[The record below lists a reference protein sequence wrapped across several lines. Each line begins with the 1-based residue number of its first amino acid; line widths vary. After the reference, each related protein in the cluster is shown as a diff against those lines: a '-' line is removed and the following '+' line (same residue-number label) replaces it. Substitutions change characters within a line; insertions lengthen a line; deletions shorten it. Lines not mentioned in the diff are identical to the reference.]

1 MMTRSQSAA
10 AQAEADN
17 PDNSNAENSNQT
29 QDQSNEDQTQQPPNP
44 TQSTSHH
51 TPINTPPYHSTAI
64 LPQAPVFNSPRL
76 FSPSIPRAQYP
87 DYTPGMTDALLMLT
101 EELRRRDTSA
111 PTFSKRAKAKEPDTF
126 DGSDPKKLN
135 NFILLCNLYFRTNP
149 SYSED
154 STKINFALSYLRG
167 MALEYFEP
175 LIIESTSHPL
185 WMDNWDAFVRL
196 LRQQF
201 GPIDPAGDAESRL
214 DHLRMQE
221 NQHIVKY
228 NVDFNTLAIRTG
240 WNDITLRHR
249 YYSGLAERI
258 KDIMSQQGKPNTL
271 EEMKTLAHSIDAR
284 HWERQREKSRGG
296 KGKSDD
302 KPDRSDKGKSDD
314 KGKSSSSGN
323 SGSSGNNNNNS
334 NNSNKNK
341 KDNKSG
347 KSSSTSG
354 SGASGS
360 TSSSNPLADK
370 LGKDGK
376 LTSEER
382 QRRFT
387 NNLCMFCGGAGHIA
401 ADCNKAKAAKAK
413 ARSAQAKEKDPP
425 AGDSKKV

>member
-1 MMTRSQSAA
+1 MRTHSQSAA

-17 PDNSNAENSNQT
+17 ADNSNQT
-29 QDQSNEDQTQQPPNP
+29 QEPLNEDQTQQPPNP
-44 TQSTSHH
+44 THSASHH

-64 LPQAPVFNSPRL
+64 LQQGPDLISPRP

-87 DYTPGMTDALLMLT
+87 DYTPRMTDALLMLT
-101 EELRRRDTSA
+101 EELRRHDTSA
-111 PTFSKRAKAKEPDTF
+111 LTFSKRAKAKEPDTF
-126 DGSDPKKLN
+126 DGSNPKKLN

-149 SYSED
+149 SYLED

-175 LIIESTSHPL
+175 LIIESTSHPPL
-185 WMDNWDAFVRL
+185 WMDNWDTFVRL

-201 GPIDPAGDAESRL
+201 GPIDPAGDVESRL
-214 DHLRMQE
+214 DHLQMQD
-221 NQHIVKY
+221 NQHIIKY

-240 WNDITLRHR
+240 WNNITLRHG

-258 KDIMSQQGKPNTL
+258 EDIMSQQGKPNTL
-271 EEMKTLAHSIDAR
+271 KEMKNLACSIDAR
-284 HWERQREKSRGG
+284 HWERQREKSRSG

-314 KGKSSSSGN
+314 KGKSSSSG
-323 SGSSGNNNNNS
+323 SSSSSGNNNNNS

-360 TSSSNPLADK
+360 TSSSNPIADK

-382 QRRFT
+382 QRQFT
-387 NNLCMFCGGAGHIA
+387 NKLCMFCGGAGHIA
-401 ADCNKAKAAKAK
+401 ADCNKAKTAKAK